1 MKFCVLLCQSYSDRR
16 SDNMDGITFHLF
28 PSNDNL
34 KQQWIS
40 KLNRPDWT
48 PYPEEEDIS
57 ILNESSVQKLIL
69 HQNVIAF

>member
-1 MKFCVLLCQSYSDRR
+1 MKCCVLLCQSYSDRR
-16 SDNMDGITFHLF
+16 SDNMDGITFHVF

-48 PYPEEEDIS
+48 PTKYTKICSCHFNDADI
-57 ILNESSVQKLIL
+57 IVTKKVLKN
-69 HQNVIAF
+69 